1 MKRTVFFLLL
11 CLALAGL
18 LGAKSKIMLYTS
30 VPTEIMTAIEGAFK
44 AANPDIE
51 LEIFRSGSGTIQT
64 KITAEVQAGSIQAD
78 VLWVAEFSY
87 YETLKKQGLLAKI
100 DPEEAKSL
108 PDNFKDADGY
118 YYAGRLINMVIA
130 YNTKTLKAEEAP
142 QSWKEV
148 TEKKWYDKFVIPNP
162 EYSGAA
168 VSAVGALAKK
178 YGWEY
183 FETLRKNETSVVRGN
198 SDVAQKVAS
207 GEFPIGMTLDYIAR
221 DLNVKGSPIAIIY
234 PSDGTIAIP
243 SPVAIMEASKN
254 KEAALRF
261 VNYILS
267 KEGQIACVELGSLV
281 PVRSDVNP
289 PANTPPASI
298 IIEKAMEVDWKYIEE
313 GLQEINT
320 NFSDIMLF

>member
-1 MKRTVFFLLL
+1 MKRVMVLLLL
-11 CLALAGL
+11 CVVLVGL

-30 VPTEIMTAIEGAFK
+30 VPTEIMTAIQGAFS

-51 LEIFRSGSGTIQT
+51 LEVFRSGSGTIQT

-100 DPEEAKSL
+100 DPEEAKAL
-108 PDNFKDADGY
+108 PDNFKDPDGY

-130 YNTKTLKAEEAP
+130 YNTKALKAEQVP
-142 QSWKEV
+142 QSWKEI
-148 TEKKWYDKFVIPNP
+148 TDKKWYDKFVVPNP

-178 YGWEY
+178 YGWDY
-183 FETLRKNETSVVRGN
+183 FRTLRENETSVVRGN

-221 DLNVKGSPIAIIY
+221 DLNVKGSPIDIIY

-243 SPVAIMEASKN
+243 SPIAIMEASKN
-254 KEAALRF
+254 KEAGLRF
-261 VNYILS
+261 INYILS
-267 KEGQIACVELGSLV
+267 IEGQIACVELGSLV

-289 PANTPPASI
+289 PANTPPASS
-298 IIEKAMEVDWKYIEE
+298 IIEKAMDVDWKYIEE

>member
-1 MKRTVFFLLL
+1 MRKFAFILLFVFVVSTVLI
-11 CLALAGL
+11 
-18 LGAKSKIMLYTS
+18 AKSTIMLYTS
-30 VPTEIMTAIEGAFK
+30 VPTEIMTAIEGAFT

-51 LEIFRSGSGTIQT
+51 LQVFRSGTGTIQT
-64 KITAEVQAGSIQAD
+64 KLTAEAQAGSIQAD

-100 DPEEAKSL
+100 EPEQAKAL
-108 PDNFKDADGY
+108 PSNFKDADGY

-130 YNTKTLKAEEAP
+130 YNTKLLTKETAP
-142 QSWKEV
+142 QSWKEASD
-148 TEKKWYDKFVIPNP
+148 KKWFDLFVIPNP

-168 VSAVGALAKK
+168 VASVGALAKK

-183 FETLRKNETSVVRGN
+183 FRTLRGNNTSVVRGN

-221 DLNVKGSPIAIIY
+221 DLNVKGSPIDIIY

-243 SPVAIMEASKN
+243 SPIAIMKNSKN
-254 KEAALRF
+254 MEAALRF

-289 PANTPPASI
+289 PANTPPAAQ
-298 IIEKAMEVDWKYIEE
+298 IIEKAMDVDWKYIEE
-313 GLQEINT
+313 GVQEINT